1 MAPANAMSSTA
12 PGERSPI
19 ARLLESL
26 GMTRED
32 LTRHSAQM
40 REFLLAENPG
50 ALRSLSQ
57 SSDKPSSSA
66 TLSSTQSDALSTL
79 SRTISESGSQ
89 PSQSTRSSHPP
100 KTPPPTQARSPNYQR
115 HTSKPPV
122 HVSDQE
128 SESSLEKRTPRHRKE
143 KERRQMHSAT
153 SPTRAKP
160 SLDMIMQMQS
170 NNSRRVYESEDS
182 EDSDDELMEVRD
194 TYFLLLTRRSY
205 MLLSE
210 CIIQSTRQNTRF
222 TALSLPTS
230 GYNVF

>member
-79 SRTISESGSQ
+79 TRTISESGSQ

-128 SESSLEKRTPRHRKE
+128 SESLEKRTPRHRKE

-170 NNSRRVYESEDS
+170 NNSRRVYESEES
-182 EDSDDELMEVRD
+182 EDSDDELMEVRN
-194 TYFLLLTRRSY
+194 TYLLLLTRRSY

-210 CIIQSTRQNTRF
+210 CIIQSTRQTTRF